1 MKLPDDTAIASK
13 KLARYLLVW
22 REEDDKSEFL
32 SKAGYALQNAGQLE
46 KDLRSQLLPLDA
58 EFLDRGEYG
67 VKYIIR
73 GKLKG
78 PNGRIL
84 RVVSI
89 WMIENAGGAAKF
101 VTLYPDKHEI

>member
-22 REEDDKSEFL
+22 REEDDKSVFL
-32 SKAGYALQNAGQLE
+32 SKAGYMLENAGQLE

-67 VKYIIR
+67 IKYVIR

-78 PNGRIL
+78 PNGRVL

-101 VTLYPDKHEI
+101 VTLYPDKT